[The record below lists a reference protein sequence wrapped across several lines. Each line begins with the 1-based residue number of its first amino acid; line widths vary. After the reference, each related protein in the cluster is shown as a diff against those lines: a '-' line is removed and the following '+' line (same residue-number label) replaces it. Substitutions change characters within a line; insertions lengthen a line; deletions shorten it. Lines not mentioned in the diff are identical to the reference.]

1 MQGGPQRAL
10 ELSQLSPQHG
20 EAGPSGEPNAAQPSS
35 SNLTQEN
42 GGPAAPV
49 LDQLGSPKL
58 APCKSILKT
67 SLPDSIRN
75 DTTNYKRNIS
85 WQDQYGQSLTQ
96 VVEFEP
102 SEHADSEYD
111 DLEGE
116 RGCCVVM

>member
-1 MQGGPQRAL
+1 MQGGPNRAV

-20 EAGPSGEPNAAQPSS
+20 EAGPSGEPNVAQPSS

-42 GGPAAPV
+42 GGPAAPP
-49 LDQLGSPKL
+49 LDLASPKSL
-58 APCKSILKT
+58 LPCKSILKT
-67 SLPDSIRN
+67 ADSLRNN
-75 DTTNYKRNIS
+75 DTNYRRNIS